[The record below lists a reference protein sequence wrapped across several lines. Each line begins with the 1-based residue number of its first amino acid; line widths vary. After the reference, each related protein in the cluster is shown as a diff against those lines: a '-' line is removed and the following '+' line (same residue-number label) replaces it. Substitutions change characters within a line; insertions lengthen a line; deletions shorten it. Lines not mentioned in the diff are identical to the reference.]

1 MEVLVVIIIIVIIL
15 AMIIKLGA
23 APLPS
28 PGFHLRSS
36 MVFWSHKSANLG
48 RGHTGAPWRYT
59 ERQNDVHHKKVT
71 TNH

>member
-1 MEVLVVIIIIVIIL
+1 MEVVIIIIIVIIL
-15 AMIIKLGA
+15 AMIVKLGA

-48 RGHTGAPWRYT
+48 RGHTVAPWHYT